1 MVVGHQTTLERNKA
15 DFWGE
20 KGCLPGCGVFRG
32 GLFTVGFSRHESV
45 IAESETGP
53 TAMSASVVTATQTAS

>member
-1 MVVGHQTTLERNKA
+1 M
-15 DFWGE
+15 
-20 KGCLPGCGVFRG
+20 
-32 GLFTVGFSRHESV
+32 GFSRHESV